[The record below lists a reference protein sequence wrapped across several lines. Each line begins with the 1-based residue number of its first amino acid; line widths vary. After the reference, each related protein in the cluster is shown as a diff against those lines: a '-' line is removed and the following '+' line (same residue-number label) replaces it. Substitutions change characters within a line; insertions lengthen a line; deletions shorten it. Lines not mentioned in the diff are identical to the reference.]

1 MTSVPNSIVIVGGG
15 PVGLYLSIYLKT
27 LSPALDVCVIEKNS
41 WPKDKVCGQG
51 LLPSGVL
58 CLEEIGI
65 KNVGLFLEGIQIHF
79 KERMFLLKPGT
90 KFKGMK
96 RTDLSNELYLKA
108 KSVGVRLLESSLVKS
123 LDFDSKKIKIIQDS
137 MTKEISYH
145 QLVAADGI
153 NSSIRRL
160 LGVKN
165 RSSLKRFGARE
176 HFIVQK
182 EIRRVHVF
190 YHQHIECY
198 LTPISNDQV
207 EFCFLWHQEN
217 VGHKKFLKSKDS
229 LYQLFEHE
237 FFNLGLGLNSRKSLS
252 DFRVIGPLS
261 RSPILKKD
269 GIYFVGDACQFKDGI
284 TGEGVSLG
292 LSQARSLA
300 IHLTGG
306 RSWLGYLFLSSLN
319 IFIYRLG
326 CEFMLFFSFYYGR
339 TGQLGEFL
347 ITKISKL
354 YNCLKRS
361 IS

>member
-79 KERMFLLKPGT
+79 KERMFLLRPGT

-108 KSVGVRLLESSLVKS
+108 KSVGVSLLESSLVKS

-190 YHQHIECY
+190 I
-198 LTPISNDQV
+198 I
-207 EFCFLWHQEN
+207 
-217 VGHKKFLKSKDS
+217 
-229 LYQLFEHE
+229 
-237 FFNLGLGLNSRKSLS
+237 
-252 DFRVIGPLS
+252 
-261 RSPILKKD
+261 
-269 GIYFVGDACQFKDGI
+269 
-284 TGEGVSLG
+284 
-292 LSQARSLA
+292 
-300 IHLTGG
+300 
-306 RSWLGYLFLSSLN
+306 N
-319 IFIYRLG
+319 I
-326 CEFMLFFSFYYGR
+326 
-339 TGQLGEFL
+339 
-347 ITKISKL
+347 
-354 YNCLKRS
+354 
-361 IS
+361 